1 LPSKSLEQKRG
12 LPDAGAMRNTLP
24 VLCAL
29 GLLLGAG
36 CRSTP
41 APPAR
46 DGSLRLFNGQ
56 NLDGWLSYLSAH
68 GLQTQDVWSV
78 QDGILVC
85 KGEPMGY
92 LYTTQ
97 TFQNFKLIVE
107 WRWPADKKPGNSG
120 ILMRING
127 APQKLPR
134 CIECQLK
141 SGSAGDL
148 FGFHGMAL
156 EGPAERLHQ
165 IKGHALGGDF
175 TALPRLATAENPPG
189 EWNRAEITVQGG
201 AITVFINGVK
211 VNEAQGAEVVRGPI
225 GFQSEGGEIHFR
237 TIRIIPLSN

>member
-1 LPSKSLEQKRG
+1 
-12 LPDAGAMRNTLP
+12 MRNTLLILP
-24 VLCAL
+24 LL
-29 GLLLGAG
+29 GVLLGAG

-41 APPAR
+41 TPPAN
-46 DGSLRLFNGQ
+46 DGSIRLFNGQ
-56 NLDGWLSYLSAH
+56 NLDGWRSYLSAH
-68 GLQTQDVWSV
+68 EVAMEDVWSV
-78 QDGILVC
+78 QEGILIC

-107 WRWPADKKPGNSG
+107 WRWPVDKKPGNSG

-127 APQKLPR
+127 APQTLPR

-148 FGFHGMAL
+148 YGFHDMAL
-156 EGPAERLHQ
+156 SGPADRLH
-165 IKGHALGGDF
+165 KVEGHALGGDF
-175 TALPRLATAENPPG
+175 NALPRLVTAENPPG
-189 EWNRAEITVQGG
+189 EWNTAEITVTGG
-201 AITVFINGVK
+201 DITVFINGVK